1 VRWRGAVTGV
11 REQLNEL
18 ASTVVQQAQ
27 EADDLVRQ
35 AAGKMKAKVFDPV
48 SRLFDVGAFTA
59 AVQGMEQ
66 DDDDAV
72 ADAREAALRE
82 VRRLRRV
89 MDSDNRVRMLA
100 LSNPFG
106 VEVPFVELSNALS
119 DIELNVTR
127 AT

>member
-1 VRWRGAVTGV
+1 
-11 REQLNEL
+11 
-18 ASTVVQQAQ
+18 
-27 EADDLVRQ
+27 
-35 AAGKMKAKVFDPV
+35 V

-66 DDDDAV
+66 DDDAEV
-72 ADAREAALRE
+72 ADARETALRE

-89 MDSDNRVRMLA
+89 MDSDNRVRVLTM
-100 LSNPFG
+100 SNPFG